1 MAEPPPGRRE
11 RPSTPGRGADAAG
24 PRWYEFLLAAIL
36 AAGLAAAIAGAAWW
50 SRGAG
55 GWRGETAGDVF
66 LIAMLAVAAAGAAA
80 FVVYLFTRIPRRS
93 GQGGTGEDETRESP
107 AGVRLL
113 GLAVLAVPI
122 LVAGWVYAPPAL
134 AYALA
139 ADLLY
144 PAVFALAL
152 VLLFDKAS
160 RGWAVKSGAVSFR
173 EWLYC
178 DAFAVLLV
186 VGYLNLA
193 ANAVP
198 EEYGAFFWDALHA
211 ALFVFAFWLVDRK
224 FTRLRWLAGL
234 AYLTLLPALHA
245 AWASAAA
252 AAPAEGA
259 APPAA
264 DPSWWSTPWPF
275 IALGLAACAV
285 EVVVLAAAGRADG
298 GRAEDDRRQ
307 GAAGCIV
314 KDAVFFVLYGGLLI
328 AAAPAAGGGA
338 PP

>member
-11 RPSTPGRGADAAG
+11 RPSTPGRG

-66 LIAMLAVAAAGAAA
+66 LIAMLAVAAVAAAA
-80 FVVYLFTRIPRRS
+80 FVVHLLTRIPRRS
-93 GQGGTGEDETRESP
+93 GQGGTGEDEARESP

-113 GLAVLAVPI
+113 GLALLAAPI
-122 LVAGWVYAPPAL
+122 LIAAWVYAPPAL

-186 VGYLNLA
+186 LGYLNLA

-198 EEYGAFFWDALHA
+198 EEYGAFFWDTLHA

-259 APPAA
+259 

-285 EVVVLAAAGRADG
+285 EIIVLAAAGRADG
-298 GRAEDDRRQ
+298 GGVEDDRRQ

-328 AAAPAAGGGA
+328 AAAPAAGGA

>member
-1 MAEPPPGRRE
+1 MVEPPPDRHE
-11 RPSTPGRGADAAG
+11 RPSAPNRGTRDARRG
-24 PRWYEFLLAAIL
+24 PRWYEFLLAAVL
-36 AAGLAAAIAGAAWW
+36 AAVLAAAIAGAAWW

-66 LIAMLAVAAAGAAA
+66 LAAMLAVAAAAAAA
-80 FVVYLFTRIPRRS
+80 FVVYLVTRIPRRS
-93 GQGGTGEDETRESP
+93 GQGGAGDEEARDSP

-113 GLAVLAVPI
+113 GLALLAVLFLI
-122 LVAGWVYAPPAL
+122 VAWVYAPPAL

-144 PAVFALAL
+144 PAAFALAL

-160 RGWAVKSGAVSFR
+160 RGWTVKSGAVSFR

-186 VGYLNLA
+186 LGYLNLA
-193 ANAVP
+193 SNAVP
-198 EEYGAFFWDALHA
+198 EEYGALFWDALHA
-211 ALFVFAFWLVDRK
+211 SLFVFAFWLVDRK

-234 AYLTLLPALHA
+234 AYLTLLPALLA
-245 AWASAAA
+245 VWRSTAA
-252 AAPAEGA
+252 AAPADGA
-259 APPAA
+259 APTAG

-285 EVVVLAAAGRADG
+285 EIIVLAAAGRADG
-298 GRAEDDRRQ
+298 GAAEHGRRE

-314 KDAVFFVLYGGLLI
+314 KDAVFFILYGGLLI
-328 AAAPAAGGGA
+328 AAAP
-338 PP
+338 